1 MLRSMTGFGKA
12 ERTHGE
18 ITTSAEIKSLNGKQ
32 LDINLKIPPLL
43 RPYEFEIRNL
53 VQQALLRGSVD
64 VTITIKQN
72 GATRPMVINSTLA
85 GHYYQ
90 HISAMAR
97 ELHLPETDILSA
109 LLKLPEVVSPSTE
122 EISGEEWVNVREV
135 LSEAIADLDKHR
147 LDEGVSLENDLVL
160 RIANI
165 EKYQHA
171 ISLAEPQRRE
181 RIRQRLDSAL
191 DEWIPKENIDKNR
204 LEQEMVYYIEK
215 LDISEE
221 QVRLSNHLRY
231 FRELLEEPETAMGKR
246 LNFVLQEIG
255 REINTT
261 GAKANDSLIQQ
272 SVVKMKDELEKAKE
286 QILNVL

>member
-1 MLRSMTGFGKA
+1 MTGFGKA
-12 ERTHGE
+12 EKTHGE
-18 ITTSAEIKSLNGKQ
+18 ITTVAEIKSLNGKQ
-32 LDINLKIPPLL
+32 LDITLKIPPLL
-43 RPYEFEIRNL
+43 RPYEFEIRTL
-53 VQQALLRGSVD
+53 IQQALLRGSVD
-64 VTITIKQN
+64 VTINIRQN

-90 HISAMAR
+90 HISAMAK

-109 LLKLPEVVSPSTE
+109 LLKLPEVVSPSAE
-122 EISGEEWVNVREV
+122 EISEAEWAEV
-135 LSEAIADLDKHR
+135 KGVLAEAIEDLDTHR

-160 RIANI
+160 RITHI
-165 EKYQHA
+165 ENLQHEVKA
-171 ISLAEPQRRE
+171 QEPQRRE
-181 RIRQRLDSAL
+181 RIRQRLDSSL
-191 DEWIPKENIDKNR
+191 EEWISKENIDKNR

-221 QVRLSNHLRY
+221 LVRLANHLRY
-231 FRELLEEPETAMGKR
+231 FREVMEEPDRAMGKR

-286 QILNVL
+286 QIMNVL

>member
-1 MLRSMTGFGKA
+1 MTGFGKA
-12 ERTHGE
+12 EKTHGE
-18 ITTSAEIKSLNGKQ
+18 ITTVAEIKSLNGKQ

-64 VTITIKQN
+64 VTINIRQN

-85 GHYYQ
+85 GHYYH
-90 HISAMAR
+90 HISAMAK

-109 LLKLPEVVSPSTE
+109 LLKLPEVVSPSSE
-122 EISGEEWVNVREV
+122 EISESEWAEV
-135 LSEAIADLDKHR
+135 KAVLAEAIEDLETHR

-160 RIANI
+160 RITHI
-165 EKYQHA
+165 ENLQHEVKA
-171 ISLAEPQRRE
+171 QEPQRRE
-181 RIRQRLDSAL
+181 RIRQRLDSSL
-191 DEWIPKENIDKNR
+191 DEWISKENIDKNR

-221 QVRLSNHLRY
+221 LVRLSNHLRY
-231 FRELLEEPETAMGKR
+231 FREVMEESDKAMGKR

-286 QILNVL
+286 QIMNVL

>member
-1 MLRSMTGFGKA
+1 MTGFGKA
-12 ERTHGE
+12 EKTHGE
-18 ITTSAEIKSLNGKQ
+18 ITTVAEIKSLNGKQ
-32 LDINLKIPPLL
+32 LDITLKIPPLL
-43 RPYEFEIRNL
+43 RPYEFEIRTL
-53 VQQALLRGSVD
+53 IQQALLRGSVD
-64 VTITIKQN
+64 VTINIRQN

-90 HISAMAR
+90 HISAMAK

-109 LLKLPEVVSPSTE
+109 LLKLPEVVSPSAE
-122 EISGEEWVNVREV
+122 EISEAEWAEV
-135 LSEAIADLDKHR
+135 KGVLAEAIEDLDTHR

-160 RIANI
+160 RITHI
-165 EKYQHA
+165 ENLQREVKAQ
-171 ISLAEPQRRE
+171 EPQRRE
-181 RIRQRLDSAL
+181 RIRQRLDSSL
-191 DEWIPKENIDKNR
+191 EEWISKENIDKNR

-221 QVRLSNHLRY
+221 LVRLANHLRY
-231 FRELLEEPETAMGKR
+231 FREVMEEPDRAMGKR

-286 QILNVL
+286 QIMNVL

>member
-1 MLRSMTGFGKA
+1 MTGFGKA
-12 ERTHGE
+12 EKTHGE
-18 ITTSAEIKSLNGKQ
+18 ITTVAEIKSLNGKQ

-43 RPYEFEIRNL
+43 RPYEFEIRTL
-53 VQQALLRGSVD
+53 IQQALLRGSVD
-64 VTITIKQN
+64 VTINIRQN

-90 HISAMAR
+90 HISAMAK

-109 LLKLPEVVSPSTE
+109 LLKLPEVVSPSAE
-122 EISGEEWVNVREV
+122 EISEAEWAEV
-135 LSEAIADLDKHR
+135 KGVLAEAIEDLDTHR

-160 RIANI
+160 RITHI
-165 EKYQHA
+165 ENLQHEVKA
-171 ISLAEPQRRE
+171 QEPQRRE
-181 RIRQRLDSAL
+181 RIRQRLDSSL
-191 DEWIPKENIDKNR
+191 EEWISKENIDKNR

-221 QVRLSNHLRY
+221 LVRLANHLRY
-231 FRELLEEPETAMGKR
+231 FREVMEEPDRAMGKR

-286 QILNVL
+286 QIMNVL